1 MMSAIPSIENIKSVL
16 YGTGYIVCQNDFFP
30 HILLREMIYSEVVCV
45 WRAHVYFLHGGQDH
59 AEIMGSHLLVS
70 IENFIITTVTE

>member
-1 MMSAIPSIENIKSVL
+1 
-16 YGTGYIVCQNDFFP
+16 
-30 HILLREMIYSEVVCV
+30 MIYSEVVCD

-70 IENFIITTVTE
+70 IENFIITTVTEY